1 MSKTIITII
10 QEIDSNKVI
19 VECALCR
26 GSGQRPGYTSDT
38 PCTVCN
44 GKGVV
49 LVKCTPPLV
58 KCSLCNG
65 SGHRPGYTSDTPCK
79 ACGGIGGQPLTG
91 EFEILG

>member
-38 PCTVCN
+38 PC
-44 GKGVV
+44 
-49 LVKCTPPLV
+49 
-58 KCSLCNG
+58 
-65 SGHRPGYTSDTPCK
+65 K